1 MVKAEKK
8 ELQELLFGTEE
19 VLDLAALDGALD
31 DGDDQR
37 ATEMLSFRI
46 DQGAMEQLRAVA
58 SALGVGHTILARELL
73 LAGLSRLRT
82 LVEDEE

>member
-46 DQGAMEQLRAVA
+46 DRGAMEQLRAVA
-58 SALGVGHTILARELL
+58 SARRRSHHLGQELL